1 MTLLR
6 FPTLRV
12 AALAAAVLVPTLPAS
27 AQTGDQLL
35 TRLRTSYA
43 RMTSMRAEFTQTM
56 ESAYGGRETF
66 SGTLLS
72 QGQSY
77 RVEAGPQLFVTDGR
91 TTWMHDRR
99 RNQVVVNRFVANQT
113 AFSPTSFFSTYA
125 QRYRVSQA
133 TPSGRAPNRTFT
145 LTLTPKSRS
154 EMFDQVVVTMRERGD
169 TVSRIEM
176 RDANGATIRY
186 ELRNVQVNPRIP
198 AGTFTF
204 ATPRGAEVVDLRS

>member
-1 MTLLR
+1 MTTFRTTARALL
-6 FPTLRV
+6 FAT
-12 AALAAAVLVPTLPAS
+12 AALAPLVPAS

-35 TRLRTSYA
+35 ARLRDRYTRLTSL
-43 RMTSMRAEFTQTM
+43 RAEFTQTM
-56 ESAYGGRETF
+56 ESAYGGRESF

-77 RVEAGPQLFVTDGR
+77 RVDAGPQLFVTDGR

-125 QRYRVSQA
+125 QRYRVTRA
-133 TPSGRAPNRTFT
+133 TPTGRAPNRTFT
-145 LTLTPKSRS
+145 LTLVPRSRS
-154 EMFDQVVVTMRERGD
+154 EMFDQVVVTMRERD
-169 TVSRIEM
+169 NTVSRLDM

-186 ELRNVQVNPRIP
+186 ELRNVQMNPRIP

-204 ATPRGAEVVDLRS
+204 AAPRGAEVVDLRS